1 MQKDIRN
8 LFKDEDISGK
18 KLPKSHRNEF
28 LEKLKTS
35 QKKKKKTNYK
45 LIYKIAAMMV
55 LFFAIGFVV
64 FNQFKKENNEVVE
77 ILTIER
83 QIEEIEQQY
92 LANIET
98 EWQSFLALAKDEKL
112 IERFKKRLN
121 ELDKDYKELSENFK
135 SDTNNIIVI
144 EALVENLQTRLQLL
158 KDIQAHI
165 TLLNQENEQYENTTI

>member
-8 LFKDEDISGK
+8 LFKDEDDTGK
-18 KLPKSHRNEF
+18 KLPESHREEF

-35 QKKKKKTNYK
+35 KPEKEKAINYK

-55 LFFAIGFVV
+55 LFFATGFVV
-64 FNQFKKENNEVVE
+64 FNQFKEENIEVVE
-77 ILTIER
+77 TPTIER

-92 LANIET
+92 LAKIET
-98 EWQSFLALAKDEKL
+98 EWQSFLVLAKDDKL
-112 IERFKKRLN
+112 IKRFEKRLN

-135 SDTNNIIVI
+135 NDTNNILVI
-144 EALVENLQTRLQLL
+144 EALVENLQIRLQLL

-165 TLLNQENEQYENTTI
+165 KLLNQENGHYETNI